1 LTAFTL
7 IVPGA
12 LDQLTG
18 GYLFDRQV
26 VDGLRAIGRSVAVIE
41 LPGEFPGT
49 DQTARTAAA
58 AALAGLPSG
67 HTVVIDGLA
76 LPAFA
81 ECLDAHSER
90 LSIVA
95 FVHHPLSLETGLSA
109 QTAQVYALIERRLWP
124 LMRGLLCPSAHT
136 AAAIIATGVPA
147 DRVRV
152 TPPGTRVPWPAAAAT
167 EAAQPGA
174 SRPVQLLAVGTVTQ
188 RKGHLLLIEAL
199 SPLAELDW
207 HLTCIGSLTRD
218 PACARALRDAIGA
231 HGLQGRVTL
240 AGEVSQRT
248 LDAAYREA
256 DVFALASHHEGY
268 GMVYA
273 EALACHLPIVA
284 TTAGAIPATV
294 AADAALLVAPGDAV
308 ALGDALRRV
317 LTDLPLRQR
326 LAAGA
331 ARAAQDLPDWPT
343 AVHRWAQALD
353 ELTEGLTH
361 RPTGG
366 PPGGPT
372 GGPMGGPTG
381 GPPDSL
387 TA

>member
-1 LTAFTL
+1 MTAFTL

-12 LDQLTG
+12 LDQFTG
-18 GYLFDRQV
+18 GYLFDRHV
-26 VDGLRAIGRSVAVIE
+26 VDGLRANGRAVAVIE
-41 LPGEFPGT
+41 LPGEFPGA
-49 DQTARTAAA
+49 DETASAAAA

-76 LPAFA
+76 LPAFT
-81 ECLDAHSER
+81 ECLDAHTGR

-109 QTAQVYALIERRLWP
+109 HAAQVYALIERRLWP
-124 LMRGLLCPSAHT
+124 MMRGLLCPSSHT

-152 TPPGTRVPWPAAAAT
+152 TPPGTRVPAAAAT
-167 EAAQPGA
+167 EALQPVA
-174 SRPVQLLAVGTVTQ
+174 SRPLQLLAVGTVTQ
-188 RKGHLLLIEAL
+188 RKGHLQLIEAL
-199 SPLAELDW
+199 SRLQELDW

-218 PACARALRDAIGA
+218 PSCARALRDAIRV
-231 HGLQGRVTL
+231 HGLDRRVTL
-240 AGEVSQRT
+240 AGEVSAQH

-273 EALACHLPIVA
+273 EALAFHLPIVA
-284 TTAGAIPATV
+284 TSAGAIPATV
-294 AADAALLVAPGDAV
+294 AADTALLVGPGDI
-308 ALGDALRRV
+308 LALREALRQV
-317 LTDLPLRQR
+317 LTDVALRQR

-331 ARAAQDLPDWPT
+331 ARAAQDLSDWPT
-343 AVHRWAQALD
+343 AVHRWARALD
-353 ELTEGLTH
+353 GLT
-361 RPTGG
+361 GG
-366 PPGGPT
+366 LADGLADGPT
-372 GGPMGGPTG
+372 DG
-381 GPPDSL
+381 L